1 MYSFSEIRESLDG
14 VELYILLKNMK
25 FCLSE
30 KSNKAKK
37 TRKQGGME
45 RKEAMRCAESSS

>member
-1 MYSFSEIRESLDG
+1 VSCNSWTNKKEKKKG
-14 VELYILLKNMK
+14 VKVEKK
-25 FCLSE
+25 TSE